1 MLTTQS
7 QKAYEKVLNHIE
19 SMILKGNYCL
29 GDRLPS
35 EQELAKLLNISS
47 DAVAEGYR
55 TLHMMGLL
63 EYQKNSGNYI
73 AGHFEKNL
81 ITSLSMMFVLQ
92 KLDYTQISQLR
103 AGLELKAVELACE
116 TRSDSHLKELHSI
129 IREMRSSTDEDKNAA
144 LDAKF
149 HYTIA
154 LISQNKL
161 IIDILHALSSITES
175 FIYDMRGHILAQGEY
190 KEQLQLSHEQIVQ
203 GIEQKDF
210 FIAER
215 ALKEHFRIVDE
226 SLQNL
231 PVKK

>member
-1 MLTTQS
+1 MLNNQS
-7 QKAYEKVLNHIE
+7 QTAYEKVLNHIQN
-19 SMILKGNYCL
+19 MILKGKYCL

-35 EQELAKLLNISS
+35 EQELAELLNISPE
-47 DAVAEGYR
+47 AVAEGYR

-73 AGHFEKNL
+73 TGHFEKNL
-81 ITSLSMMFVLQ
+81 ITSLSLMFALQ
-92 KLDYTQISQLR
+92 KLDYAQISQLR
-103 AGLELKAVELACE
+103 GGLELKAVELACE

-129 IREMRSSTDEDKNAA
+129 IREMRSSTDEEKNAA

-161 IIDILHALSSITES
+161 IIDILQALSSITGT

-190 KEQLQLSHEQIVQ
+190 KESLQLSHEQIVQ
-203 GIEQKDF
+203 GIERKDF
-210 FIAER
+210 PMAER
-215 ALKEHFRIVDE
+215 ALKEHFKIVDQ
-226 SLQNL
+226 SLLNL
-231 PVKK
+231 PALK